1 MMLRATACWISSSVG
16 IDDLLPGAVE
26 QRRGARGLVDE
37 DRESRQVGVPF
48 DQGGNRAKSRQRLGI
63 EFPDLGDDARAV
75 IIDAQRAAA
84 LELPDA
90 VAGEVELADRGRRQG
105 GEVSRRI
112 PAVVAGTDID
122 IVDVAQDA
130 ATSAVSY
137 RREKLPFRDRR
148 VSPAQIGRR
157 VLDEDP

>member
-1 MMLRATACWISSSVG
+1 MLRPTARWISSSLG
-16 IDDLLPGAVE
+16 IGDLLSGTVE
-26 QRRGARGLVDE
+26 QPRGARGLVDE
-37 DRESRQVGVPF
+37 DRERRQVGVPL
-48 DQGGNRAKSRQRLGI
+48 DQGRNRAKSRQRLGV

-112 PAVVAGTDID
+112 PAVVAGADID
-122 IVDVAQDA
+122 VVDVAQDA
-130 ATSAVSY
+130 ATGAVSY
-137 RREKLPFRDRR
+137 R
-148 VSPAQIGRR
+148 
-157 VLDEDP
+157 

>member
-48 DQGGNRAKSRQRLGI
+48 DQSGDRAKSRQRLCVQ
-63 EFPDLGDDARAV
+63 FPDLGDDARAV

-90 VAGEVELADRGRRQG
+90 VAGEVDLADRARRQRR
-105 GEVSRRI
+105 EVDRGV
-112 PAVVAGTDID
+112 PAV
-122 IVDVAQDA
+122 
-130 ATSAVSY
+130 
-137 RREKLPFRDRR
+137 
-148 VSPAQIGRR
+148 
-157 VLDEDP
+157 